1 MWGQRPGQ
9 PQALVNGV
17 EPRGSAP
24 FVISTH
30 HLTMGEMPV
39 QIAVRSR
46 NVEVSEA
53 LRATVEEKV
62 TRLTRF
68 LDGMEVA
75 EVRFSEEKNPRIAE
89 KEVCEVTMHGHGHI
103 VRARAAATDSFA
115 AVDRVVDKLEHR
127 MEKLK
132 GKLLGRS
139 HPRRRPSS
147 AHVAVDL
154 SDDDVEDG
162 RPRIVKTKQ
171 FSIKPMTDEEALLQM
186 ELLGHAF
193 FLFTNADTGQAAV
206 VYHRTDGTI
215 GLIEGA

>member
-1 MWGQRPGQ
+1 VAHTDRTPRPS
-9 PQALVNGV
+9 LGV
-17 EPRGSAP
+17 RCLSGR
-24 FVISTH
+24 IR
-30 HLTMGEMPV
+30 V

-46 NVEVSEA
+46 NVAVSEA

-75 EVRFSEEKNPRIAE
+75 EVRFSEEKNPRISE

-103 VRARAAATDSFA
+103 VRARAAAPDSFA

-139 HPRRRPSS
+139 HPRRSRMVSVPS
-147 AHVAVDL
+147 HIDL
-154 SDDDVEDG
+154 TDDDVEDG
-162 RPRIVKTKQ
+162 QPRIVKTKQ
-171 FSIKPMTDEEALLQM
+171 FSIKPMTAEEAHLQM
-186 ELLGHAF
+186 ELLGHSF
-193 FLFTNADTGQAAV
+193 FLFTNADTGHSAV
-206 VYHRTDGTI
+206 VYQRNDGMI
-215 GLIEGA
+215 GLIEGT

>member
-1 MWGQRPGQ
+1 
-9 PQALVNGV
+9 
-17 EPRGSAP
+17 
-24 FVISTH
+24 
-30 HLTMGEMPV
+30 MPV

-46 NVEVSEA
+46 NVEVSAA

-62 TRLTRF
+62 TRLQRF

-103 VRARAAATDSFA
+103 VRARAAAVDPFA

-132 GKLLGRS
+132 GKLIGRS
-139 HPRRRPSS
+139 HRRRSRM
-147 AHVAVDL
+147 AHHANGHAVDVA
-154 SDDDVEDG
+154 DDDGEDG
-162 RPRIVKTKQ
+162 SPRIVKTKQ
-171 FSIKPMTDEEALLQM
+171 FAIKPMTAEEALLQM

-193 FLFTNADTGQAAV
+193 FLFTNADTGEAAV

-215 GLIEGA
+215 GLIEGT